1 MAYTAHYNA
10 TDLGNMAIDVAGA
23 FLNALA
29 TNAGAI
35 GVLIVIGFIVVIV
48 SDLIWGIF
56 GIFKR

>member
-1 MAYTAHYNA
+1 MAYTASYTA

-29 TNAGAI
+29 QNAGAI
-35 GVLIVIGFIVVIV
+35 AVLIVIGFIVVIV